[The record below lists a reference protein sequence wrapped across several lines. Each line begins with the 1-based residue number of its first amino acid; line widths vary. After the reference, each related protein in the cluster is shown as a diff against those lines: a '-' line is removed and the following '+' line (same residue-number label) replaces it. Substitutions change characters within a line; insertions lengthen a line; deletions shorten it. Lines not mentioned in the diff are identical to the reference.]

1 MLARIAPPLF
11 IALAVSY
18 WLTLFLPAWPGEPVH
33 KALPMLLAAWTLAAA
48 LPRRTGL
55 PLALGFVFAAAGDA
69 FLAVDRQALLI
80 QALAS
85 FLVTQLAYSVAF
97 VHRAAPLHE
106 RLVARLA
113 AIAFGAAMLAWMW
126 PGLDEFRLP
135 VTAYVAVLAL
145 MTVLA
150 AGVGDR
156 LGRVFAGAA
165 LFMLADS
172 LIGVNRFVGEFAHS
186 ERIIVAIYTTGQ
198 YLIFTGALRVFGRPA
213 AATDPRGAPS

>member
-1 MLARIAPPLF
+1 MLARIAPTLF

-55 PLALGFVFAAAGDA
+55 PLALGFLFAAAGDA
-69 FLAVDRQALLI
+69 FLAVDRQTYLVHALG
-80 QALAS
+80 S
-85 FLVTQLAYSVAF
+85 FLVTQLAYSAAF
-97 VHRAAPLHE
+97 VHDRAPLRE
-106 RLVARLA
+106 RRPARLA
-113 AIAFGAAMLAWMW
+113 ALVFGAVMLAWMW
-126 PGLDEFRLP
+126 PGLGEFRGP
-135 VTAYVAVLAL
+135 VTVYVAVLAL

-150 AGVGDR
+150 AGVGTH
-156 LGRVFAGAA
+156 LGRVFIGAA

-198 YLIFTGALRVFGRPA
+198 YLIFTGALRVFGRPGA
-213 AATDPRGAPS
+213 AQSQGALA